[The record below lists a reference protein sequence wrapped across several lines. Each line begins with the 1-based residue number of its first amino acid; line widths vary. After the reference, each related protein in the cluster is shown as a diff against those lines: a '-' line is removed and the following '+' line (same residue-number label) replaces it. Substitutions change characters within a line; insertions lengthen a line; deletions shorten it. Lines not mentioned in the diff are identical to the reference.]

1 MRPPVL
7 DASQRAVVEHTDGA
21 LLVLAGPGTGKTTT
35 LVEAVAARVEAGA
48 DPERLLVLT
57 FSRKAA
63 VELRDRM
70 AARLGG
76 RRPPQATTFHS
87 YCYALVRAHQD
98 ADLFAEPL
106 RLLSGPEQ
114 DLAVRELLAGQIDLA
129 KLGLGHVRWP
139 DELRACLTTRGF
151 ADEVRAVIARS
162 RELGL
167 GPEALGAFAR
177 RVGRP
182 DWGAAAGFLAEYLD
196 VMDLQ
201 GVLDY
206 TELVHRAV
214 LLTESAPPGTLPGYD
229 AVFVDEY
236 QDTDP
241 AQVRLLR
248 GLTAGTAATVVAFGD
263 PDQSIYAFRGADVN
277 GILDFPATFGA
288 AVRVLDTSRRSGAAL
303 LAATRLLTQ
312 RMPLPRLPAD
322 RVRAHRALAPVR
334 DGGRVEVHT
343 YPTPST
349 ETDNIA
355 DLLRRAHLEDGVPW
369 HDMAVLTRSA
379 APLPALRRALTSAGV
394 PVETDA
400 ADTPLRHE
408 PAVAPLLLA
417 LRAAATAAGEG
428 ASGAAPG
435 AGEDPAG
442 PLPAAGEGP
451 GAERAA
457 HGGAA
462 PAGGGVHGDA
472 GQGPGAERAAHG
484 GAAPAGGG
492 VHGDAGGPAAGE
504 GPGAERAAHGG
515 AAPAGGGVHGDAGV
529 TSPAGGGAGAGHGG
543 VFDAPTSQDE
553 GPRPGLS
560 QALADA
566 APGAGQGPEAPALG
580 GAAPAHGG
588 VEGDVGVA
596 SPAGAGTVVA
606 GDGGGE
612 GEAGVGAPADGE
624 AGLGQGLGTVPA
636 GDGRVPDASSAA
648 DAGRG
653 PGVPAGG
660 KGVSQGLAG
669 AVPGVGQ
676 GPEASAL
683 GGAAPAG
690 GEAGA
695 GDRPGTAAPEDR
707 GGEGDADVAAPADGE
722 MRPGQRP
729 GTVPDGDGGVADAP
743 SAADA
748 GRRPGVPA
756 GDAPQA
762 GHGPEAPA
770 AGVPGTGTDPAAP
783 GTGTDP
789 AVPAADP
796 DPSAP
801 RTAADSTP
809 WLDTETAVALLAS
822 PLGGMDPADLRRLGR
837 ALRDE
842 ERAGGNRV
850 PAPSDVLL
858 ARAVAEPE
866 RLVAHDQTYAR
877 GARRLGELLRAA
889 RNKLAAGGT
898 AEEALWLLW
907 NGTPWPGRLERA
919 SLRGGPAGRNADRD
933 LDAVC
938 ALFETAARAEDRV
951 GGRGA
956 LNFLEELDA
965 QDIAADTLT
974 RRHTRPD
981 AVRLMTAHRSKGLEW
996 GLVVVAGVQEGLW
1009 PDLRRRGS
1017 LLEADRIG
1025 RDGLAEP
1032 LTPGALL
1039 AEERRLF
1046 YVAAT
1051 RARDRLV
1058 VTAVKAPAEDG
1069 DQPSR
1074 FLTELGVE
1082 PKEVTGRPRR
1092 PLAVAA
1098 LVAELRATTVD
1109 PAASP
1114 ELRAAA
1120 AERLATLAA
1129 LTDEDGNPLV
1139 PAAHPDRWWGLAEP
1153 TRSEVPLRDRDRPVA
1168 LSGSALDQLAHT
1180 CALQWF
1186 LGREV
1191 KADAPATAAQGFGN
1205 VVHVLADEVAS
1216 GRTPADLDVLMARL
1230 DSVWD
1235 ALAFDAPWK
1244 SAQEKQNARIALER
1258 FLRWH
1263 VMDRGAGRTPAATE
1277 HEFDVT
1283 LGAGPYQ
1290 VRIRGSMDRVEA
1302 DEQGRAYV
1310 VDFKTGKS
1318 APTRDEVAHHPQLA
1332 VYQLAVR
1339 EGAVDEV
1346 FGGRTPEPGGAELVH
1361 LRQAAPKKEGGDALP
1376 KVQAQEPPDGE
1387 WIGDLLATAAGRV
1400 LDERFTPT
1408 AGQHC
1413 TTCSFRASCS
1423 ARPEGRQVV
1432 E

>member
-1 MRPPVL
+1 MTSSSTLRHTRGPGAYRLVRAVPAPVRPPVL
-7 DASQRAVVEHTDGA
+7 DAAQRAVVEHADGP

-35 LVEAVAARVEAGA
+35 LVEAVAARMEQGA

-76 RRPPQATTFHS
+76 QRPPQATTFHS

-114 DLAVRELLAGQIDLA
+114 DLAVRELLAGHVDLE
-129 KLGLGHVRWP
+129 KLGLGRLRWP

-167 GPEALGAFAR
+167 GPRALDAFAR

-182 DWGAAAGFLAEYLD
+182 DWRAAAGFLAEYLD

-214 LLTESAPPGTLPGYD
+214 LLVESAAPGTLPAYD

-248 GLTAGTAATVVAFGD
+248 GLTAPSVVAFGD

-277 GILDFPATFGA
+277 GILDFPAAFGGG
-288 AVRVLDTSRRSGAAL
+288 VRVLGTSRRSGAAL
-303 LAATRLLTQ
+303 LAATRLVTQ
-312 RMPLPRLPAD
+312 RMPLPRLPAAA
-322 RVRAHRALAPVR
+322 VRAHRALAPVR
-334 DGGRVEVHT
+334 EGGRAEVYT
-343 YPTPST
+343 YPTAST

-355 DLLRRAHLEDGVPW
+355 DLLRRAHLEDGLPW
-369 HDMAVLTRSA
+369 HEMAVLTRA
-379 APLPALRRALTSAGV
+379 AAHLPALRRALTSAGV

-417 LRAAATAAGEG
+417 LRAAAGGVAAHG
-428 ASGAAPG
+428 AEAR
-435 AGEDPAG
+435 
-442 PLPAAGEGP
+442 GEGP
-451 GAERAA
+451 DDGEA
-457 HGGAA
+457 
-462 PAGGGVHGDA
+462 
-472 GQGPGAERAAHG
+472 GPGGRA
-484 GAAPAGGG
+484 
-492 VHGDAGGPAAGE
+492 
-504 GPGAERAAHGG
+504 
-515 AAPAGGGVHGDAGV
+515 DAGV
-529 TSPAGGGAGAGHGG
+529 GVGAGAGAA
-543 VFDAPTSQDE
+543 VDTE
-553 GPRPGLS
+553 G
-560 QALADA
+560 AEAD
-566 APGAGQGPEAPALG
+566 
-580 GAAPAHGG
+580 
-588 VEGDVGVA
+588 
-596 SPAGAGTVVA
+596 
-606 GDGGGE
+606 
-612 GEAGVGAPADGE
+612 
-624 AGLGQGLGTVPA
+624 
-636 GDGRVPDASSAA
+636 
-648 DAGRG
+648 
-653 PGVPAGG
+653 
-660 KGVSQGLAG
+660 
-669 AVPGVGQ
+669 
-676 GPEASAL
+676 
-683 GGAAPAG
+683 
-690 GEAGA
+690 
-695 GDRPGTAAPEDR
+695 
-707 GGEGDADVAAPADGE
+707 
-722 MRPGQRP
+722 
-729 GTVPDGDGGVADAP
+729 GVADAVAEVDA
-743 SAADA
+743 SADA
-748 GRRPGVPA
+748 GA
-756 GDAPQA
+756 GADLGADAGA
-762 GHGPEAPA
+762 G
-770 AGVPGTGTDPAAP
+770 
-783 GTGTDP
+783 
-789 AVPAADP
+789 ADP
-796 DPSAP
+796 DVDAG
-801 RTAADSTP
+801 AAAGADPDVDAGAGAGADLGADAGAGAGADPGADDRGVAGSG
-809 WLDTETAVALLAS
+809 WLDVETAVALLAS
-822 PLGGMDPADLRRLGR
+822 PLAGMDPADLRRLGR

-842 ERAGGNRV
+842 ERAGGNKV

-858 ARAVAEPE
+858 ARALAEPE
-866 RLVAHDQTYAR
+866 RLVAHDQAYAR
-877 GARRLGELLRAA
+877 GAKRLGELLRSA

-907 NGTPWPGRLERA
+907 NGTPWPGRLERS

-996 GLVVVAGVQEGLW
+996 SLVVVAGVQEGLW

-1074 FLTELGVE
+1074 FLTELGEE
-1082 PKEVTGRPRR
+1082 PKEVAGRPRR

-1109 PAASP
+1109 PEASP
-1114 ELRAAA
+1114 GLRAAA
-1120 AERLATLAA
+1120 AERLARLAA
-1129 LTDEDGNPLV
+1129 LADEDGHPLV

-1168 LSGSALDQLAHT
+1168 LSGSALDQLANT

-1244 SAQEKQNARIALER
+1244 SAQEKENARVALER
-1258 FLRWH
+1258 FLHWH
-1263 VMDRGAGRTPAATE
+1263 VMDRAGRTPAATE
-1277 HEFDVT
+1277 HDFDVT
-1283 LGAGPYQ
+1283 LGAGAYE

-1310 VDFKTGKS
+1310 VDFKTGKA
-1318 APTRDEVAHHPQLA
+1318 APTKDEVAHHPQLA

-1376 KVQAQEPPDGE
+1376 KVQAQQPLEGE
-1387 WIGDLLATAAGRV
+1387 WVGDLLATAAGRV

-1423 ARPEGRQVV
+1423 ARPEGRHIV